1 MKLHCLRGI
10 HISLG
15 NLSNSSS
22 NFKPIKRG
30 GGIDRGRGKDEIESK
45 LKPKQEK

>member
-1 MKLHCLRGI
+1 M
-10 HISLG
+10 G

-22 NFKPIKRG
+22 NFNPIKRG